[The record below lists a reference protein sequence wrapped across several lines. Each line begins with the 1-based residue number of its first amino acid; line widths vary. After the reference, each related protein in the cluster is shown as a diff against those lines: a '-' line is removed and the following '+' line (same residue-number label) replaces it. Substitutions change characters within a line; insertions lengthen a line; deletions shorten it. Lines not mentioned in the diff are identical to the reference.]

1 MEFAFILALLVL
13 LNAATMLQF
22 WEDKRRA
29 RAGEWRIRESTL
41 LGLAA
46 IGGSPGALLAC
57 RLFRHKTRK
66 QPFATLLQL
75 TAMLQ
80 AGAAAGWLLAPSLA

>member
-1 MEFAFILALLVL
+1 MPNPILILLL
-13 LNAATMLQF
+13 INLATILHY

-29 RAGEWRIRESTL
+29 RAGEWRVPESTL

-66 QPFATLLQL
+66 QPFAMLLLL
-75 TAMLQ
+75 TAAAQ
-80 AGAAAGWLLAPSLA
+80 ALAALVWLLTRSLA

>member
-1 MEFAFILALLVL
+1 MLLPALAFLLVINL
-13 LNAATMLQF
+13 VTVLHY

-29 RAGEWRIRESTL
+29 RAGAWRVPESTL

-66 QPFATLLQL
+66 QPFATLLLL
-75 TAMLQ
+75 TAAAQ
-80 AGAAAGWLLAPSLA
+80 AGAVGGWLLA

>member
-1 MEFAFILALLVL
+1 MSVFLLLALLALV
-13 LNAATMLQF
+13 NAATMLQF
-22 WEDKRRA
+22 WDDKRRA
-29 RAGEWRIRESTL
+29 RAGAWRIPESTL

-66 QPFATLLQL
+66 QPFAILLQL
-75 TAMLQ
+75 TATLQ
-80 AGAAAGWLLAPSLA
+80 AGAAAGWLLA